1 MTFFDLIF
9 IFRLIPIFLIIYYI
23 LPCNCRAWLLLVAS
37 IGFYYINEPVYIA
50 VISGA
55 TLINYILAKLLLK
68 KKSKL
73 LLAVGVVANVS
84 CLAFFKGASTFGL
97 NIIIPLGISY
107 YIFKMI
113 SYLADLY
120 NGKIQS
126 VEFKTM
132 ATYFF
137 MFPQIIAGPIARM
150 DYVTGNQFWVKSD
163 KTKKEKFFEIL
174 LKIEEGL
181 KLFAIGLFM
190 KVMIADHLSVLWNDI
205 KTIGYES
212 ISTPLA
218 WLGAYSYSFELY
230 FDFWGYSLM
239 AAGIGIMLG
248 FPFISNFNQP
258 YFSKS
263 ISEFYRNWHSTL
275 GAWFRDYVYFPLGGN
290 RKGKLRT
297 VFNIFVV
304 WAFTGIWHGLTF
316 NFWIW
321 AGILFVI
328 IVLEKFLLGRF
339 EKLFKV
345 IGRFNV
351 LVIIPITWVVFAIHS
366 MKALRIYML
375 RLFPVIDISV
385 AVNKNDYLY
394 MLQDYWL
401 YLVLAI
407 VFTIPAL
414 TGFYKKHKNNVFTIF
429 VIFAMFWI
437 SIFSLANSAGNPF
450 MYLRF

>member
-23 LPCNCRAWLLLVAS
+23 LPCSCRAWLLLVAS

-137 MFPQIIAGPIARM
+137 MFPQITAGPIARM

-339 EKLFKV
+339 KKLFKV

-366 MKALRIYML
+366 LKYLRIYLL
-375 RLFPVIDISV
+375 RMFPVIDISV
-385 AVNKNDYLY
+385 AVNKNDYLF
-394 MLQDYWL
+394 MLEDYWL
-401 YLVLAI
+401 YLVLAVI
-407 VFTIPAL
+407 FTIPAL
-414 TGFYKKHKNNVFTIF
+414 TGFYKKHKNNVFTIL

>member
-23 LPCNCRAWLLLVAS
+23 LPCSCRAWLLLVAS

-68 KKSKL
+68 KKSNL
-73 LLAVGVVANVS
+73 ILAVGVVANVS

-137 MFPQIIAGPIARM
+137 MFPQITAGPIARM

-339 EKLFKV
+339 KKLFKV
-345 IGRFNV
+345 RGRFNV

-366 MKALRIYML
+366 LKYLRIYLL
-375 RLFPVIDISV
+375 RMFPVIDISV
-385 AVNKNDYLY
+385 AVNKNDYLF
-394 MLQDYWL
+394 MLEDYWL
-401 YLVLAI
+401 YLVLAVI
-407 VFTIPAL
+407 FTIPAL
-414 TGFYKKHKNNVFTIF
+414 TGFYKKHKNNVFTIL

>member
-9 IFRLIPIFLIIYYI
+9 IFRLVPIFLIIYYI
-23 LPCNCRAWLLLVAS
+23 LPCKCRAWLLLVAS

-50 VISGA
+50 VISAA
-55 TLINYILAKLLLK
+55 TLINYILAKLLTK
-68 KKSKL
+68 KKSKII
-73 LLAVGVVANVS
+73 LAFGVLINVS
-84 CLAFFKGASTFGL
+84 CLCFFKGASSFGL
-97 NIIIPLGISY
+97 NIVIPLGVSY

-120 NGKIQS
+120 KGKIQK
-126 VEFKTM
+126 VELINM
-132 ATYFF
+132 ANYFF
-137 MFPQIIAGPIARM
+137 MFPQITSGPIARY
-150 DYVTGNQFWVKSD
+150 DYVEKNDFWKKND
-163 KTKKEKFFEIL
+163 KTKKENFCSIL
-174 LKIEEGL
+174 LQIEDGL
-181 KLFAIGLFM
+181 KYFAIGLFM

-239 AAGIGIMLG
+239 AAGLGVMLG

-275 GAWFRDYVYFPLGGN
+275 GSWFRDYVYFPLGGN
-290 RKGKLRT
+290 RKGKLWT
-297 VFNIFVV
+297 VFNLFAV
-304 WAFTGIWHGLTF
+304 WALTGLWHGQTY

-321 AGILFVI
+321 AGIIFLI
-328 IVLEKFLLGRF
+328 ITIEKFILSRF
-339 EKLFKV
+339 EKLFMV
-345 IGRFNV
+345 VGRINV
-351 LVIIPITWVVFAIHS
+351 MVIIPITWVVFAIHS

-385 AVNKNDYLY
+385 AVNKNDYLF

>member
-9 IFRLIPIFLIIYYI
+9 IFRLVPIFLIIYYI

-50 VISGA
+50 VISAA
-55 TLINYILAKLLLK
+55 TLINYILAKFLSK
-68 KKSKL
+68 KKSKVI
-73 LLAVGVVANVS
+73 LAIGVIANCS
-84 CLAFFKGASTFGL
+84 CLCFFKGASSFGL
-97 NIIIPLGISY
+97 NIVIPLGVSY

-120 NGKIQS
+120 KGKIQK
-126 VEFKTM
+126 VELINM
-132 ATYFF
+132 ANYFF
-137 MFPQIIAGPIARM
+137 MFPQITSGPIARY
-150 DYVTGNQFWVKSD
+150 DYVEKNDFWKKND
-163 KTKKEKFFEIL
+163 KTKKENFCSIL
-174 LKIEEGL
+174 LQIEDGL
-181 KLFAIGLFM
+181 KYFAIGLFM

-218 WLGAYSYSFELY
+218 WLGAYTFSFELY

-239 AAGIGIMLG
+239 AAGLGVMLG
-248 FPFISNFNQP
+248 FPFIRNFDQP

-275 GAWFRDYVYFPLGGN
+275 GSWFRDYVYFPLGGN

-297 VFNIFVV
+297 VFNLLVV
-304 WAFTGIWHGLTF
+304 WTLTGLWHGQTY

-321 AGILFVI
+321 AGIIFLI
-328 IVLEKFLLGRF
+328 ITIEKFILSRF
-339 EKLFKV
+339 EKLFMV
-345 IGRFNV
+345 VGRINV
-351 LVIIPITWVVFAIHS
+351 MVIIPITWVVFAIHS
-366 MKALRIYML
+366 MKYLRLYML

-385 AVNKNDYLY
+385 AVNSNDYLY
-394 MLQDYWL
+394 MLEDYWI

-407 VFTIPAL
+407 IFTIPAL
-414 TGFYKKHKNNVFTIF
+414 TGFYKKHKNNVFTIL

-437 SIFSLANSAGNPF
+437 SIFSLSNSAGNPF